1 MSDQEEEFDLDL
13 LCDVAE
19 LEGYKERKNEEVRIM
34 NKAMDI
40 RLERIEKQK
49 PKPKPVT
56 VVDTDREE
64 NSRLLLRAGSRVIAE
79 DEFKRAVGGRLYC
92 GLDSLQTQGGIYTV
106 GVVVERS
113 GVLQSKN
120 GKRFMTFK
128 VSDLEKFD
136 LQKVRKSIAN

>member
-19 LEGYKERKNEEVRIM
+19 LEGYKDGKKEEVRIM

-49 PKPKPVT
+49 PKPKPVE
-56 VVDTDREE
+56 VLDSDREL
-64 NSRLLLRAGSRVIAE
+64 NSSLLLRAGSRVIAV

-92 GLDSLQTQGGIYTV
+92 GLDGLQT
-106 GVVVERS
+106 
-113 GVLQSKN
+113 
-120 GKRFMTFK
+120 
-128 VSDLEKFD
+128 
-136 LQKVRKSIAN
+136 